1 LERQIKVMK
10 KKAID
15 HEILERIAIIDKRFI
30 EDLDPT
36 KIPSDP
42 EEFLSW
48 WWNNHAKACE
58 ACPLSETRNHVVKP
72 DGNTKAKI
80 MIIGEGPGFLEDLT
94 QTPMVGPL
102 ELKSSHC
109 STCKNAM
116 TCFDHRIIK
125 SPIAIG
131 KSAKAV
137 KCLPNYTG
145 KLQLPY
151 TFYIRS
157 AGAILDGILIKKW
170 KFTYAR
176 HNWLQ
181 LYNRQH
187 PDKPLVHDSPWFITN
202 VVLCRTTDVAGLK
215 DSPPE
220 SVPRQKCKKH
230 LAFQWAAVNP
240 ELVIC
245 FGRVA
250 LSVLLGSEEA
260 AKSVAPNT
268 IVETKFGPVLFQNHP
283 AWFMREKSRTVKAYG
298 FAKVASTLERGLQY
312 VGLPTT

>member
-1 LERQIKVMK
+1 MK
-10 KKAID
+10 KKTID
-15 HEILERIAIIDKRFI
+15 HEILERVSLIDKRYI
-30 EDLDPT
+30 EDLET
-36 KIPSDP
+36 EKIPKEP
-42 EEFLSW
+42 EAFLKW
-48 WWNNHAKACE
+48 WWTTYAKNCE
-58 ACPLSETRNHVVKP
+58 ACPLAETRNHVVKP

-94 QTPMVGPL
+94 QVPMVGPL

-109 STCKNAM
+109 GGCKNAT
-116 TCFDHRIIK
+116 TCFDHRLIK

-137 KCLPNYTG
+137 TCLPNYTG
-145 KLQLPY
+145 RNELPHS
-151 TFYIRS
+151 FYIRS

-176 HNWLQ
+176 QNWID
-181 LYNRQH
+181 LYNKNH
-187 PDKPLVHDSPWFITN
+187 PDKPLDHNSPWFITN

-220 SVPRQKCKKH
+220 SVPRQKCKRW

-240 ELVIC
+240 ELIIC

-250 LSVLLGSEEA
+250 LGVLLGSETK
-260 AKSVAPNT
+260 AKTISPNT
-268 IVETKFGPVLFQNHP
+268 IIETKFGPVLFQNHP
-283 AWFMREKSRTVKAYG
+283 AWFMREKSRAVKAYG
-298 FAKVASTLERGLQY
+298 FAKVASTLEQGLNY
-312 VGLPTT
+312 VGLPTS